1 MFTVRVL
8 HPLHRAGLALVAVL
22 IYWIGFSAILSGRPP
37 WDMLS
42 TVNVCLAAY
51 ALGRL
56 MSRYVTPW
64 AFPAAVVAAA
74 LAVVLSSPAGSFSHL
89 SAQGFLGYSNAKAAF
104 FVQAAFATVMVFA
117 RNRSWKVGA
126 CLLPALVLFL
136 AIPVSSRSLG
146 ASLSALVIV
155 PAVYVAVFRRGHRP
169 LMIAAIALV
178 AFAVLSSAFLGRE
191 FSDGISGGRE
201 SRAAELLDPGRARAW
216 ADAYGTLSDRPVFG
230 VGPGG
235 FSAASGNA
243 LFVSDLRWAHNE
255 FLQVGAELGVVG
267 LLLVLTLFAWTF
279 MRLSSPLAGSSTV
292 AALAIAALGIH
303 TSVDYLFHFPLL
315 PAMTL
320 ALVGST
326 PLRGPRGA
334 MSQF

>member
-1 MFTVRVL
+1 M
-8 HPLHRAGLALVAVL
+8 ALLAVL
-22 IYWIGFSAILSGRPP
+22 VYWVGFSAILATRPP

-42 TVNVCLAAY
+42 ALGLCLAAY
-51 ALGRL
+51 VLGRL
-56 MSRYVTPW
+56 TSRHVTPW
-64 AFPAAVVAAA
+64 ALPAAVVVAA
-74 LAVVLSSPAGSFSHL
+74 LAVVLRSPAGSFSHL

-126 CLLPALVLFL
+126 CLLPVLVLFL

-146 ASLSALVIV
+146 AFLSSLVIL
-155 PAVYVAVFRRGHRP
+155 PAIYVAVFRRGHRP
-169 LMIAAIALV
+169 LMISAIALV
-178 AFAVLSSAFLGRE
+178 AFAVLSSVSLGRA
-191 FSDGISGGRE
+191 FSNGISGERE
-201 SRAAELLDPGRARAW
+201 SRAAEALDPGRARAW
-216 ADAYGTLSDRPVFG
+216 GDAYGILSDRPVLG

-235 FSAASGNA
+235 FSLASGNA
-243 LFVSDLRWAHNE
+243 LFESDLRWAHNE

-267 LLLVLTLFAWTF
+267 LLLVLGLFAWTF

-292 AALAIAALGIH
+292 AALAVAALALH
-303 TSVDYLFHFPLL
+303 ASVDYLFHFPLL
-315 PAMTL
+315 PAVTL

-326 PLRGPRGA
+326 PLRGPRGS